1 MQNARHIL
9 FSLLAGL
16 FLLSCE
22 NPVTPPSDVQG
33 EPNHMPKSPKRGIC
47 YNSFS
52 EVEMALVGPAIS
64 WAYNWGK
71 KTSNEVA
78 TNMAQYDIDYCP
90 MVWSGKPD
98 IAAMQA
104 FIAAHP
110 NVKYLLAFNEPNL
123 TDQANMT
130 PVQAAALWQDVV
142 DAAKVL
148 NLNLVSPAMNYG
160 TLAGYSD
167 PIKWLD

>member
-22 NPVTPPSDVQG
+22 NPVAPPSGGQG
-33 EPNHMPKSPKRGIC
+33 EPNHMLKSAKRGIC

-52 EVEMALVGPAIS
+52 EAEMALMGPSIS

-71 KTSNEVA
+71 TTSNEVA

-123 TDQANMT
+123 TAQANVT
-130 PVQAAALWQDVV
+130 PVRAAELW
-142 DAAKVL
+142 
-148 NLNLVSPAMNYG
+148 
-160 TLAGYSD
+160 
-167 PIKWLD
+167 